1 MRIEHIHK
9 KDELEKEINKNHMEP
24 LMGSKMIVIE
34 EDDLDGEEIPTVKE
48 RIIVRNIEMD
58 DISDKIVNQKK
69 SLKNLKI
76 EY

>member
-1 MRIEHIHK
+1 MRVEYIHK
-9 KDELEKEINKNHMEP
+9 KDELDKQINKNHNEP
-24 LMGSKMIVIE
+24 LIGSTMIVIE